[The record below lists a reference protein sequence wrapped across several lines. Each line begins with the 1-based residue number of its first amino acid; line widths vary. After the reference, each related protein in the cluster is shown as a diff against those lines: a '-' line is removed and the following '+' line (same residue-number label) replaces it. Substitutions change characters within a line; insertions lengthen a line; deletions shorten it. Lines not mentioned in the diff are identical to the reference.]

1 MAREKKP
8 KVSIVPKDF
17 IKMGEIRFAKK
28 IPASVKIFYCE
39 LASMCED
46 TGTIEVNAEYFAEL
60 YQVTT
65 VTVSYWINNLLK
77 RQLINMSLIVED
89 KVRVMKI
96 SMS

>member
-1 MAREKKP
+1 MAREKKA
-8 KVSIVPKDF
+8 KVSIVPQNF
-17 IKMGEIRFAKK
+17 IKMGEIRFKK
-28 IPASVKIFYCE
+28 GIPASVKIFYSE
-39 LASMCED
+39 LAAMCED
-46 TGTIEVNAEYFAEL
+46 HGTIEVNAEYFAEL

-96 SMS
+96 SMN